1 MLQQGAGPVAQG
13 AGLGCVREFTRH
25 AGDVLRNLA
34 ELRRRRVLTDI
45 TLVLQGRPLPAHK
58 AMLAA
63 CSGFFYSAFAGPGG
77 QELGVLPLPGML
89 PPAGV
94 QALLDF
100 MYTAHL
106 PLTPASAPAVLS
118 AATYLQMEHVAQAV
132 RSFLATSLVHP
143 TASPPSPLL
152 DPGLGEQEGEGF
164 PLGTPESP
172 ARGEGAQPGSPRGS
186 STGGPPSP
194 RACNWKKYKFIVL
207 PAQRGGSLDPP
218 GPAPGPAPSPGP
230 APPGLQGEVGPGEET
245 PSWLH
250 SPSPASLLCPHG
262 LPGAPQPPAGPGPYG
277 GGAEAGGT
285 RPLEKPFKCQLC
297 QSAFRYKGNLASH
310 HTIHTGEK
318 PYCCGVCGAHF
329 NRPAN
334 LKTHARIHSGEK
346 PYKWLTS
353 VPTSSFTLGRSRTR
367 ARHVGPVSG
376 TSRPLRAT
384 SASTRGRS
392 PISASR
398 VSCTS
403 ATRASC
409 ACTCAR
415 SMGPSPT
422 PRSGTRSWPGPTLAP
437 AELGTCVCMDT
448 STPPPLHA
456 GMQMCGCLC
465 HTRVPP
471 PVGALVQL
479 HVFLTIGF
487 HVCVCVCVFTCKG
500 VPPC

>member
-346 PYKWLTS
+346 PYKCDTCS
-353 VPTSSFTLGRSRTR
+353 SSFVQV
-367 ARHVGPVSG
+367 AH
-376 TSRPLRAT
+376 LRAHILIHT
-384 SASTRGRS
+384 GEK
-392 PISASR
+392 PYP
-398 VSCTS
+398 CK
-403 ATRASC
+403 
-409 ACTCAR
+409 TC
-415 SMGPSPT
+415 
-422 PRSGTRSWPGPTLAP
+422 GTRFRHLQTLK
-437 AELGTCVCMDT
+437 
-448 STPPPLHA
+448 SHIRI
-456 GMQMCGCLC
+456 
-465 HTRVPP
+465 HTGEKPYQCEP
-471 PVGALVQL
+471 CQL
-479 HVFLTIGF
+479 HFRHKSQLRLHLRQKHGAVTNTKVRYQVLAGPYTGA
-487 HVCVCVCVFTCKG
+487 C
-500 VPPC
+500 

>member
-58 AMLAA
+58 AVLAA

-152 DPGLGEQEGEGF
+152 DPGLGEQEG
-164 PLGTPESP
+164 
-172 ARGEGAQPGSPRGS
+172 
-186 STGGPPSP
+186 
-194 RACNWKKYKFIVL
+194 
-207 PAQRGGSLDPP
+207 
-218 GPAPGPAPSPGP
+218 P

-250 SPSPASLLCPHG
+250 SPLPASLLCPHG
-262 LPGAPQPPAGPGPYG
+262 LPGAPQPPTGPGPYG
-277 GGAEAGGT
+277 SGAEAGGT
-285 RPLEKPFKCQLC
+285 RPPEKPFKCQLC

-318 PYCCGVCGAHF
+318 PYCCGVCGAQF

-346 PYKWLTS
+346 PYKCDTCS
-353 VPTSSFTLGRSRTR
+353 SSFVQV
-367 ARHVGPVSG
+367 AH
-376 TSRPLRAT
+376 LRAHILIHT
-384 SASTRGRS
+384 GEK
-392 PISASR
+392 PYP
-398 VSCTS
+398 CE
-403 ATRASC
+403 
-409 ACTCAR
+409 TC
-415 SMGPSPT
+415 
-422 PRSGTRSWPGPTLAP
+422 GTRFRHLQTLKSHIRIHTGEKPYQIFSLDPETTFLDSYGTANPDP
-437 AELGTCVCMDT
+437 AT
-448 STPPPLHA
+448 SFQA
-456 GMQMCGCLC
+456 S
-465 HTRVPP
+465 
-471 PVGALVQL
+471 
-479 HVFLTIGF
+479 
-487 HVCVCVCVFTCKG
+487 
-500 VPPC
+500 